1 MYPQQIQHK
10 LNAWGLRVVPLPQI
24 HCGES
29 FLVSMSLQNKI
40 SCKWEMWV
48 LFPPLSQGAAHL
60 WKAGRA
66 FFDLVTSLFSLGPSN
81 KSLALLLLIVPLLHN
96 PALSLRIR
104 DSAQTPQMKLK
115 LTTNAKTVLP
125 FLKRLPF
132 SLLLHWHT
140 KQNTNYALTPTLVS
154 VLWLLTSITKNKV
167 AQMQMLGYLFSTNLE
182 MKTKLVKINYNPSFF
197 QFFSL

>member
-1 MYPQQIQHK
+1 MGDVGAVPSSLPRSCSPVK
-10 LNAWGLRVVPLPQI
+10 SWKGLFWSGHI
-24 HCGES
+24 
-29 FLVSMSLQNKI
+29 
-40 SCKWEMWV
+40 
-48 LFPPLSQGAAHL
+48 
-60 WKAGRA
+60 
-66 FFDLVTSLFSLGPSN
+66 
-81 KSLALLLLIVPLLHN
+81 
-96 PALSLRIR
+96 
-104 DSAQTPQMKLK
+104 
-115 LTTNAKTVLP
+115 TVLP
-125 FLKRLPF
+125 WTKQQELSTATPHCSLTPQPCSIPKNKRQRSNSSDETKTDNKCQNCAAFFLKRLPF